1 MPKFT
6 ESEKE
11 EIRRSLLTKGKEL
24 FLKYGLA
31 KTSID
36 DIVQAC
42 GIGKGSFYKFYS
54 SKEELF
60 YAIVKEEERVR
71 DQALGSLFQ
80 AHPSSTELVRSFF
93 ETCFRMAEENPFLQH
108 MFKEGEYER
117 LLRKLPKHV
126 VEESSRADDEKGR
139 QAIEAL
145 MSSGVFREQ
154 DPELIVGILKAVL
167 LLRLH
172 KEKIGEELFPRVMDR
187 LFTYVAE
194 GLTKPTD

>member
-11 EIRRSLLTKGKEL
+11 EIRRSLLHKGKEL

-60 YAIVKEEERVR
+60 YAIVKKEEQLR

-80 AHPSSTELVRSFF
+80 EQKSGTELVRSFF
-93 ETCFRMAEENPFLQH
+93 ETCFRMADENPFLQH

-117 LLRKLPKHV
+117 LVRKLPKHV
-126 VEESSRADDEKGR
+126 VEESSREDDEKGK

-145 MSSGVFREQ
+145 MGSGVFREQ

-187 LFTYVAE
+187 LFTYVAN
-194 GLTKPTD
+194 GLTQPDE

>member
-11 EIRRSLLTKGKEL
+11 EIRRTLLHKGKEL

-60 YAIVKEEERVR
+60 YAIVKKEEQVR

-80 AHPSSTELVRSFF
+80 EQKSGTELVRSFF
-93 ETCFRMAEENPFLQH
+93 ETCFRMADENPFLQH
-108 MFKEGEYER
+108 MLKEGEYER
-117 LLRKLPKHV
+117 LVRKLPRHV
-126 VEESSRADDEKGR
+126 VEESSREDDEKGK

-145 MSSGVFREQ
+145 MSLGVFREQ
-154 DPELIVGILKAVL
+154 DPDLIVGILKAVL

-187 LFTYVAE
+187 LFTYVAK
-194 GLTKPTD
+194 GLTQPDE

>member
-11 EIRRSLLTKGKEL
+11 EIRRSLLHKGREL

-60 YAIVKEEERVR
+60 YAIVKKEEQVR
-71 DQALGSLFQ
+71 DQALGALFQ
-80 AHPSSTELVRSFF
+80 EQQSGTELVRSFF
-93 ETCFRMAEENPFLQH
+93 ETCFRMADENPFLQH

-117 LLRKLPKHV
+117 LVRKLPKHV
-126 VEESSRADDEKGR
+126 VEESSREDNEKGK

-145 MSSGVFREQ
+145 MNSGVFREQ

-172 KEKIGEELFPRVMDR
+172 KEKIGEALFPRVMDR
-187 LFTYVAE
+187 LFTYVAV
-194 GLTKPTD
+194 GLTQPKE